1 VLRHDLSMLGKWL
14 VTVTL
19 AGPLLM
25 ACDAK
30 GPNAMREYINR
41 DGLWG
46 WDSGAGCENRQNA
59 WLLDGETLEMY
70 RNDRLVNRGLIRD
83 RRALYDNRRESGDG
97 SLEYADWHFISR
109 NPENHEELGLN
120 EVMFAI
126 RGGPGR
132 PTTLVARNQHHF
144 TNAETGERTRVTEP
158 YAGGRLVHCDEW
170 AAHQ

>member
-1 VLRHDLSMLGKWL
+1 MKSLIVLAAAGLS
-14 VTVTL
+14 L
-19 AGPLLM
+19 A

-30 GPNAMREYINR
+30 GPNAMRDYLNN

-46 WDSGAGCENRQNA
+46 WEAGAGCENRANA

-70 RNDRLVNRGLIRD
+70 RDNRLINRGLIRD

-97 SLEYADWHFISR
+97 MLEYADWHFISR
-109 NPENHEELGLN
+109 NPENHEEIGLN

-132 PTTLVARNQHHF
+132 PTSLVARNERHF
-144 TNAETGERTRVTEP
+144 TNAETRERTRVAEP
-158 YAGGRLVHCDEW
+158 YAGRRLVHCDEY
-170 AAHQ
+170 ARFQE